1 MKSKWVLFAVAIV
14 IMAFNLLNAD
24 FSVFQNLSP
33 ADLLPVII
41 IALVSFLIRSYGIE
55 SAANESPGI
64 AVAIP
69 GNLLFIIR
77 FIASSG
83 KNMSAGTGLVSG

>member
-24 FSVFQNLSP
+24 FSVFKNLSP

-41 IALVSFLIRSYGIE
+41 IALVSFLIKTGAVSTLIIGIKK
-55 SAANESPGI
+55 
-64 AVAIP
+64 
-69 GNLLFIIR
+69 LWHRIR
-77 FIASSG
+77 C
-83 KNMSAGTGLVSG
+83 K